1 MLSKHLSTK
10 LLTSIFANCKYNNNI
25 KVAVKHLLNTMFA
38 KCKHLINSNI
48 IISLI
53 IVIIYPLFWLSIL
66 YEIIRSGSSISLLNR
81 SLSNGSIYSN
91 YHSIYISYFILLQL
105 FLLIIN

>member
-1 MLSKHLSTK
+1 MLSIFLSSGLFFAIYAITK
-10 LLTSIFANCKYNNNI
+10 ASILSI
-25 KVAVKHLLNTMFA
+25 L
-38 KCKHLINSNI
+38 LINSNI

-53 IVIIYPLFWLSIL
+53 IGIIYPLFWLSIL